1 MLRQRF
7 ATSYSNLM
15 RTLVEWKR
23 FGVEGAHTLSLH
35 HSMTLR
41 IVKDKSEG
49 QYEGNSRCF
58 FPSFPGPSRFS
69 GHWEMRTI

>member
-49 QYEGNSRCF
+49 QMKAIQGVF
-58 FPSFPGPSRFS
+58 FLRFLVPLDS
-69 GHWEMRTI
+69 QDIGK